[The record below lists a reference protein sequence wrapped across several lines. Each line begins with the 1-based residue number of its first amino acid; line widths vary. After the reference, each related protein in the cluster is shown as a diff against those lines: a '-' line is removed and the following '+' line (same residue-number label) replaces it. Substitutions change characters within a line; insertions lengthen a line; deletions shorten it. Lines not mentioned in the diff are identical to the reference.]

1 MATLL
6 ALAFAVT
13 GCSDTS
19 GTNPKRT
26 PSGEDAPGLQQVRFQ
41 GPPDERAAKANPT
54 ATGEEKGEE
63 KGRDGNNFEK
73 TEQTDRKGR
82 SEKEQLKDEQPNIV
96 LVVADDLDLKT
107 AQAMP
112 RLRDVMAEEGVT
124 FDNAFVTNPLCCP
137 SRATTLRGQYAQNT
151 LVQGNQPPQGGYEK
165 FHALG
170 REKSTVATWLD
181 GAGYQTAYMGKY
193 MNGYQ
198 GTAVPPGWDDWL
210 AVSGNYL
217 SDDLTFNGQLL
228 PGALRGLQETDVLS
242 RKSSLYIERAS
253 EGKSPFFLTLAPR
266 APHQPAIPAP
276 RYADSYSGEEVPAE
290 PSEDPAYN
298 EADVSDKPLW
308 LRQRAPLTQK
318 QKLHMERLNRD
329 RLRSMKSVEDMMVN
343 LKETLKRTGELD
355 NTYVV
360 FTSDHG
366 FHMGQ
371 HRLPIG
377 KWTAYEEDIRIP
389 LMVRGPGVPKGGHQE
404 QMVLNND
411 FAPTFADIADAN
423 TPRFVD
429 GRSFSPLLQA
439 DTPATKSTT
448 NKSWKSVRE
457 AFLIEGGRFFAGA
470 GAGPVINRPRFD
482 AVRTKN
488 YLYVEYETGARELY
502 DLRTDPEELEN
513 LLAPGS
519 PEADPET
526 VALLAR
532 RLDALRGCSG
542 EDCRKAETVKFS
554 GTSGDS
560 DSSV

>member
-1 MATLL
+1 MMATLL

-13 GCSDTS
+13 GCGDSS
-19 GTNPKRT
+19 GTNPKLS
-26 PSGEDAPGLQQVRFQ
+26 PSGKDAPGLQQVRFQ
-41 GPPDERAAKANPT
+41 GPSDATVVYKGKEANDSEKAGQT
-54 ATGEEKGEE
+54 QQTGRQGLSGEEK
-63 KGRDGNNFEK
+63 
-73 TEQTDRKGR
+73 
-82 SEKEQLKDEQPNIV
+82 KDEQPNIV
-96 LVVADDLDLKT
+96 LVVTDDLDLKT
-107 AQAMP
+107 ARAMP
-112 RLRDVMAEEGVT
+112 RLQDVMAEEGVT

-198 GTAVPPGWDDWL
+198 GTTVPPGWDDWL

-228 PGALRGLQETDVLS
+228 PGALKGLQETDVLS

-253 EGKSPFFLTLAPR
+253 KGKSPFFLTLAPR

-276 RYADSYSGEEVPAE
+276 RYAESYSGAAVPAE
-290 PSEDPAYN
+290 PSDDPSYN
-298 EADVSDKPLW
+298 EADMSDKPLW

-343 LKETLKRTGELD
+343 LKETLKKTGELD
-355 NTYVV
+355 NTYIV

-389 LMVRGPGVPKGGHQE
+389 LMVRGPGVPEGEHRK
-404 QMVLNND
+404 QMALNND
-411 FAPTFADIADAN
+411 FAPTFADLAGAR
-423 TPRFVD
+423 PPQFVD
-429 GRSFSPLLQA
+429 GRSLAPLLQGEA
-439 DTPATKSTT
+439 PPGPT
-448 NKSWKSVRE
+448 RE
-457 AFLIEGGRFFAGA
+457 DSQGNRKAFLVEAGRFFPGA
-470 GAGPVINRPRFD
+470 GAGPVLDRPRLD
-482 AVRTKN
+482 AVRTED

-502 DLRTDPEELEN
+502 NLRTDPDQLEN
-513 LLAPGS
+513 RLAPGS
-519 PEADPET
+519 PEPDPKT
-526 VALLAR
+526 VVRLAR

-542 EDCRKAETVKFS
+542 EDCRKAETADFS
-554 GTSGDS
+554 GTS
-560 DSSV
+560 